1 MNVSGTQ
8 AVCAKAP
15 RQKKSDVIEKEEE
28 WSVVTWRDT
37 FPSILCQVLCLWF
50 SLLLLIL
57 IPRGPF

>member
-1 MNVSGTQ
+1 MFQEQ

-57 IPRGPF
+57 IP